1 MGGTVEDVRE
11 FVQTV
16 ASAIAETTYCNVTI
30 TDEKNVRVA
39 GTGPYAEDI
48 GKPIPE
54 GSAFREVFTK
64 KQTIVI
70 ENPRE
75 STICMGCDGRAD
87 CVEAYEISTPILRGE
102 KVIGIIGIFANDE
115 EQKRFIAARRDA
127 FCAYVENMARLLSN
141 YILVQSLLKDNQ
153 IKTRELEVIL
163 ESTDH
168 AVLSFDENGRIKHMN
183 HHAMRLFALT
193 GDKSEYVGTDA
204 SKTIGACNFFRRAL
218 RTDED
223 LHDVTDI
230 VEKPS
235 GEIVTISATAI
246 RIGERGNRSILIT
259 ARDAKTLQKVAIR
272 ARESINDTTF
282 DALIGTSEEMKRA
295 IDHAK
300 RAAAYDSTILIT
312 GESGT
317 GKELF
322 ARAIHAASPRSDGPF
337 IGINCSAIPETLLE
351 SELFGYEPGAFTGAN
366 AKGKMGKIELANH
379 GTLFLDEIGDMP
391 LFLQAKLLRVLQDG
405 QIMKIGGTRS
415 MKLDLRII
423 AATNKN
429 LDDMIDS
436 GEFREDLY
444 YRLNVIPLSL
454 PSLAE
459 RRGDVVEIAE
469 YFLSY
474 FNEKFGKN
482 VQSFSEE
489 ALQMLRAHP
498 WKGNVRE
505 LENIVEYL
513 VSFAETSTIEARDVA
528 MRIRTHQSVSR
539 DHLDAMV
546 RAFERRTIEERVARY
561 GEGKRAKERAAE
573 ELGISLATLYRKL
586 DSTSQK

>member
-1 MGGTVEDVRE
+1 MEDIRE
-11 FVQTV
+11 FVQTI

-30 TDEKNVRVA
+30 TDQKNVRIA

-54 GSAFREVFTK
+54 GSAFREVFHK
-64 KQTIVI
+64 KETIVI

-75 STICMGCDGRAD
+75 SEICTQCDGREN
-87 CVEAYEISTPILRGE
+87 CVEYYEIATPILSE
-102 KVIGIIGIFANDE
+102 DEVVGIIGIFANDA
-115 EQKRFIAARRDA
+115 EQKRFIEARREA
-127 FCAYVENMARLLSN
+127 FCAYVENMARLLASF
-141 YILVQSLLKDNQ
+141 ILVQSLLRDNRM
-153 IKTRELEVIL
+153 KARELEFIL

-168 AVLSFDENGRIKHMN
+168 AVLYFEADGRIKHMN
-183 HHAMRLFALT
+183 HHAMRLFGLSGPKEDYLGT
-193 GDKSEYVGTDA
+193 QVSE
-204 SKTIGACNFFRRAL
+204 TIGACSFFRRAL
-218 RTDED
+218 RTDEE
-223 LHDVTDI
+223 LVDVTDI

-246 RIGERGNRSILIT
+246 RMEEGGNRSTLVT
-259 ARDAKTLQKVAIR
+259 ARDAKTIQRAAVR

-282 DALIGTSEEMKRA
+282 TSLIGTSEEMKRA
-295 IDHAK
+295 IDRAK
-300 RAAAYDSTILIT
+300 RAASYDSTILIT

-322 ARAIHAASPRSDGPF
+322 ARAIHAESPRSEGPF

-351 SELFGYEPGAFTGAN
+351 SELFGYEPGAFTGAS
-366 AKGKMGKIELANH
+366 AKGKMGKMELANH

-415 MKLDLRII
+415 VKLDLRII

-429 LDDMIDS
+429 LDAMIDS

-444 YRLNVIPLSL
+444 YRLNVIPLPL
-454 PSLAE
+454 PSLAQ
-459 RRGDVVEIAE
+459 RREDIPEIARH
-469 YFLSY
+469 FLRY

-482 VQSFSEE
+482 IRSFSPE
-489 ALQMLRAHP
+489 ALDLLAAHP

-505 LENIVEYL
+505 LENVVEYL
-513 VSFAETSTIEARDVA
+513 VSFAEGDTIEAKDVA
-528 MRIRTHQSVSR
+528 MRIRARRSIDAVS
-539 DHLDAMV
+539 LDTLV
-546 RAFERRTIEERVARY
+546 REYEKKIIREHVARH
-561 GEGKRAKERAAE
+561 GSGKRAKEQAAE

-586 DSTSQK
+586 ESISQK